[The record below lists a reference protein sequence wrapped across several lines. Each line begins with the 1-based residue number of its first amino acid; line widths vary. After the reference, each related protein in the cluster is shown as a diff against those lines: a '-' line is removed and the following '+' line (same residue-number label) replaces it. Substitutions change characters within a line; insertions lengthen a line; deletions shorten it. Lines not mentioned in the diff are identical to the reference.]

1 MYLGDVKRFERSLLV
16 VIKHRRKGEALAPER
31 DHELLALGLDRLQ
44 QLRLR
49 AVHEARR
56 QSLRHERSF
65 HPADQRAVKFR
76 GRKGR
81 EIEGLAGPVGE
92 HDFARLQIEITNEKA
107 GFLDLDFTSKMF
119 QSNNVFTLPRQ
130 VLDRAIKMFTEL
142 PVPDR
147 GTVVT
152 KACVV
157 MQHESKGPE
166 GGWPRLPERA
176 HRSHS
181 AETR

>member
-1 MYLGDVKRFERSLLV
+1 MYLGDVKRFERSLLA
-16 VIKHRRKGEALAPER
+16 VIKHWRKGEALAPER

-107 GFLDLDFTSKMF
+107 GFLDSTS
-119 QSNNVFTLPRQ
+119 PRKCFNRIMY
-130 VLDRAIKMFTEL
+130 LRSPGRYSTE
-142 PVPDR
+142 R
-147 GTVVT
+147 
-152 KACVV
+152 
-157 MQHESKGPE
+157 SKCS
-166 GGWPRLPERA
+166 
-176 HRSHS
+176 RSFRFPIGAPS
-181 AETR
+181 